1 MSHPQKTPIKA
12 LIVDMDGVL
21 WRQSQPIGDL
31 TRIFQKIEAKGLK
44 ITLATNNA
52 TLTVEQYLQ
61 KLASFGVELLP
72 EQIVNSP
79 QAAAMYMV
87 RHFQPGSTLFVI
99 GKDGLRQEMLKHGY
113 VIADGKGDAAV
124 AAVVVGMDWDLSF
137 EQLCQATLFL
147 RAGAAFIA
155 TNGDRTFPTPQGL
168 VPGVGAI
175 LALLETASE
184 KKPIIVGKPD
194 PLMYQIA
201 LDRMQVSPS
210 ECLVVGDRLETDI
223 LGGQQL
229 GCQTALVLSGVSTLQ
244 QAQAWSPPPDRIC
257 QDFEEVIDQ
266 LEAHDG

>member
-1 MSHPQKTPIKA
+1 MESSPSNPIKA

-31 TRIFQKIEAKGLK
+31 PRIFQKIRQKGLR

-61 KLASFGVELLP
+61 KLASFGVQLSA

-79 QAAAMYMV
+79 QAAAVYMGNN
-87 RHFQPGSTLFVI
+87 FPPGSLIYVI
-99 GKDGLRQEMLKHGY
+99 GKDGLRQELLKRGF
-113 VIADGKGDAAV
+113 ILADEKDDQKV
-124 AAVVVGMDWDLSF
+124 VAVVVGMDWDLRF
-137 EQLCQATLFL
+137 EQLCRATLML
-147 RAGAAFIA
+147 RSGAAFIA
-155 TNGDRTFPTPQGL
+155 TNSDRTFPTPQGL
-168 VPGVGAI
+168 IPGVGAI

-184 KKPIIVGKPD
+184 KSPLVVGKPD

-201 LDRMQVSPS
+201 LERMQVSPA

-229 GCQTALVLSGVSTLQ
+229 GCHTALVLSGVTTPE
-244 QAQAWSPPPDRIC
+244 QAQKWTPPPHLIA
-257 QDFEEVIDQ
+257 QDFEEVIDR
-266 LEAHDG
+266 L

>member
-1 MSHPQKTPIKA
+1 MDLLKKNSIYA

-31 TRIFQKIEAKGLK
+31 ARIFGKINAKGLK

-52 TLTVEQYLQ
+52 TLTVKQYLQ
-61 KLASFGVELLP
+61 KLASFGVALSP

-87 RHFQPGSTLFVI
+87 KHFPPGSPIYVI

-113 VIADGKGDAAV
+113 QIANGQEYQTV
-124 AAVVVGMDWDLSF
+124 AAVVVGMDWDLRF
-137 EQLCQATLFL
+137 EQLCQATLLL
-147 RAGAAFIA
+147 RAGAEFIA

-184 KKPIIVGKPD
+184 KKPLIVGKPD

-201 LDRMQVSPS
+201 LDRMSVQAS

-223 LGGQQL
+223 LGGQQI
-229 GCQTALVLSGVSTLQ
+229 GCQTALVLSGVSTLE
-244 QAQAWSPPPDRIC
+244 QAKAWYPPPHHIC
-257 QDFEEVIDQ
+257 QSFEEVIDQ
-266 LEAHDG
+266 L

>member
-1 MSHPQKTPIKA
+1 MSFQEKNSVRA

-31 TRIFQKIEAKGLK
+31 GQIFAKINAKGLK

-52 TLTVEQYLQ
+52 TLTVQQYLQ
-61 KLASFGVELLP
+61 KLASFGVTLSAD
-72 EQIVNSP
+72 QIVNSP

-87 RHFQPGSTLFVI
+87 NHFPPGSSIFVI
-99 GKDGLRQEMLKHGY
+99 GKDGLRQEMLNHGY
-113 VIADGKGDAAV
+113 HIANGTENKSV
-124 AAVVVGMDWDLSF
+124 VAVVVGMDWDLRF
-137 EQLCQATLFL
+137 EQLCQATLLL
-147 RAGAAFIA
+147 RSGAEFIA

-201 LDRMQVSPS
+201 LERMNVQP
-210 ECLVVGDRLETDI
+210 EDCLVVGDRLETDI
-223 LGGQQL
+223 LGGQKL
-229 GCQTALVLSGVSTLQ
+229 GCQTALVLSGVTTPE
-244 QAQAWSPPPDRIC
+244 QARAWYPPPDWIC
-257 QDFEEVIDQ
+257 QTFEEVIDQ
-266 LEAHDG
+266 L